1 MLRTAAN
8 LDRRS
13 LDLHRLIAQRVRG
26 NPALLDQTKATL
38 ARWRAV
44 DPRGCAGWDEWAA
57 TLESGLEATLEAML
71 DPGERGQYL
80 RSCTPFTRVLAARER
95 AEFLKSWNAIS

>member
-1 MLRTAAN
+1 MLRTAHN

-13 LDLHRLIAQRVRG
+13 LDLHKLIAQRLQV

-38 ARWRAV
+38 ARWRAM
-44 DPRGCAGWDEWAA
+44 DSRGCAGWDEWSAA
-57 TLESGLEATLEAML
+57 LDLGLEATLEAML

-95 AEFLKSWNAIS
+95 AEFLKSWNASS